1 MHRLRHGHRRATV
14 PTGLLLTLCACFL
27 LGAGAAEAAAPRAL
41 VTGVSN
47 VYSNEAGA
55 FDHVRA
61 TGSTTVLS
69 PLRWSVIAPA
79 QQPANW
85 NPEDPAD
92 PHYEWRFF
100 DDWVI
105 RAVQAGLTPI
115 FDVRGAPRWAE
126 RCAPAPGEAV
136 CNPDPAALAAFTRAA
151 ARRYS
156 GTFVSPRSGLL
167 PHVRYWQGL
176 NEPNLSLF
184 FEPQYEGDALVSP
197 DLYRTLINTFYGA
210 VKSVDPSNLVIAA
223 GLGPIAVPHYT
234 IGPLKFTRRLLCM
247 AGNSRHPRPAKP
259 GCVVNFDI
267 FDVHPYTTGGPTHEG
282 GHDNVELGDIWK
294 LQSLLGAADKA
305 GHINSA
311 YKRTPL
317 WVTEFGWDSRPP
329 DPGGLPMKIE
339 KQWIAEALYGLWR
352 SKVANAMWYSL
363 DDFPPE
369 PRLPFSETLQT
380 GLYFYAQKSAEEQ
393 PKEIMYA
400 FRFPFVAIRQG
411 NGLKIWGRTPTSQGG
426 RVKIQAL
433 LGGRWK
439 QLAVAKADKFG
450 IFRGFVGTGYGK
462 GRKGS
467 VRAVFGGEPS
477 VGFPM
482 RRVGDFPHAPFG

>member
-1 MHRLRHGHRRATV
+1 MGELRHGHRRTAV
-14 PTGLLLTLCACFL
+14 LAGLLLALCACSL
-27 LGAGAAEAAAPRAL
+27 VAAVGAKAAPARPL
-41 VTGVSN
+41 VTGISN
-47 VYSNEAGA
+47 VYSNEAAA

-79 QQPANW
+79 QQPAGW

-100 DDWVI
+100 DDWVT

-115 FDVRGAPRWAE
+115 FDVRGAPPWAE
-126 RCAPAPGEAV
+126 RCRRVSGEAV

-151 ARRYS
+151 VRRYS
-156 GTFVSPRSGLL
+156 GNFRGL

-197 DLYRTLINTFYGA
+197 DLYRTLLDAFYGA

-223 GLGPIAVPHYT
+223 GLGPIAVPRFT
-234 IGPLKFTRRLLCM
+234 IGPMTFARKLLCM
-247 AGNSRHPRPAKP
+247 TGTNERPRPASP

-267 FDVHPYTTGGPTHEG
+267 FDIHPYTTGGPTHEG
-282 GHDNVELGDIWK
+282 GHNNVEMGDVWK
-294 LQSLLGAADKA
+294 LQTLLAAADKA

-311 YKRTPL
+311 FKRTPL
-317 WVTEFGWDSRPP
+317 WITEMGWDSNPP

-339 KQWIAEALYGLWR
+339 KQWIAESLYESWR
-352 SKVANAMWYSL
+352 WGVSNFMWYSL

-369 PRLPFSETLQT
+369 PKLPFSETLQT
-380 GLYFYAQKSAEEQ
+380 GLYFYAPKQAEEQ
-393 PKEIMYA
+393 PKEVMPA

-411 NGLKIWGRTPTSQGG
+411 KGLKIWGRTPTSQGG
-426 RVKIQAL
+426 RVKVQAL
-433 LGGRWK
+433 RGGKWRK
-439 QLAVAKADKFG
+439 LAVAKADRFG
-450 IFRGFVGTGYGK
+450 VFQAFVKTGYGE

-482 RRVGDFPHAPFG
+482 RRVGDFRHAPFG